1 MDFALMHSC
10 ITRLTKAALPMVVVL
25 MTTGCIG
32 TVGHQYIKTDPS
44 GKVTELKKYYVQQ
57 GNEFLVTAD
66 LTGPVVLSDD
76 TLTIKKMTAG
86 SSIRISNTESEEVL
100 KITEQNGKATYS
112 LLQHKRSS
120 EPSTKQINTYMQS
133 LFNFTPL
140 AAEERISAL
149 VKHQGVAAAVQQVE
163 QAQNDDTKSAY
174 ILEISKLTLDKN
186 AQKRVLTVL
195 SSISSDYSQK
205 VAALAFVETQTTLS
219 QDTWLA
225 LFEGL
230 ENVASDYELR
240 TLLSSIAT
248 KLPDDNAVHSAF
260 FDASETIDSDY
271 EKYRLVSEIAT
282 QATSLQIKDMLA
294 ASNDIGSD
302 YEAYRLMSDIAQ
314 IAKSNDDINAML
326 VFIQSIDSDYEMQ
339 RAFKVLPYSLMS
351 EAQTAN
357 ALDIAGAEIG
367 SDYELAKVL
376 VNIYQQSP
384 HKVNLATNVKQAM
397 QSISSESDKLKV
409 YEVL

>member
-186 AQKRVLTVL
+186 AQQRVLTVL

-205 VAALAFVETQTTLS
+205 VAASAFVETQTTLS

-240 TLLSSIAT
+240 TLLSSIAA